1 MRIVLLV
8 KCQIRR
14 RLKNMKIRTIITAA
28 ATGCLL
34 AIAGSSL
41 TFGAQW
47 VCPRGYADCEG
58 YEYCQ
63 THDHGDCD
71 GYWNEDGDFI
81 CPDGT
86 HSYCHSSASA
96 TAPTGGRSSGSCS
109 SRSDSSKPGTSRSG
123 SSGTRGYGHHGG
135 CGSHHRS

>member
-1 MRIVLLV
+1 
-8 KCQIRR
+8 
-14 RLKNMKIRTIITAA
+14 MKIRTIITAA

-86 HSYCHSSASA
+86 HSYCHSSA